1 MRCVCY
7 KRVSTANQEL
17 ENQTDSIEKQIELF
31 GWNKVGEYSEVIS
44 GMKSRDTRPQLR
56 KLLAD
61 ARKRKFDR
69 VIVFELSRL
78 GRNTIDTLTT
88 LKSFEEKGINVV
100 VRGMGNLQSL
110 VNGKKNPIWN
120 LITSVMSS
128 LYELERENILERTEM
143 GRKMYVMNGGK
154 LGRKVGTVESRDSF
168 LQKDR
173 TKKIFNLLEKG
184 KSVRD
189 ISGRLG
195 VSTKT
200 VVKVRKY
207 WDKPRKEYV
216 EGLENQPVVSSMEF
230 VDLMLWEEN

>member
-1 MRCVCY
+1 MKVKYNRTSTIQQEG
-7 KRVSTANQEL
+7 KRFDLDKNEYDLTLFDKGVSGKIPFSERTE
-17 ENQTDSIEKQIELF
+17 
-31 GWNKVGEYSEVIS
+31 GNKLTQLVNDGKVSEV
-44 GMKSRDTRPQLR
+44 
-56 KLLAD
+56 
-61 ARKRKFDR
+61 
-69 VIVFELSRL
+69 VVEELSRL

-88 LKSFEEKGINVV
+88 LKFFEDNGVNVV
-100 VRGMGNLQSL
+100 VKSMGNLQSM
-110 VNGKKNPIWN
+110 VNEKKNPIWN

-154 LGRKVGTVESRDSF
+154 LGRKVGTTENRSDF
-168 LQKDR
+168 LKKEKTQK
-173 TKKIFNLLEKG
+173 IVSLIEKG

-207 WDKPRKEYV
+207 V
-216 EGLENQPVVSSMEF
+216 ELG
-230 VDLMLWEEN
+230 

>member
-1 MRCVCY
+1 L
-7 KRVSTANQEL
+7 VSE
-17 ENQTDSIEKQIELF
+17 
-31 GWNKVGEYSEVIS
+31 GKVTEV
-44 GMKSRDTRPQLR
+44 
-56 KLLAD
+56 
-61 ARKRKFDR
+61 
-69 VIVFELSRL
+69 VVEELSRL

-88 LKSFEEKGINVV
+88 LKTFDDSGVNVV

-230 VDLMLWEEN
+230 VDLMVGD

>member
-1 MRCVCY
+1 MKVKYNRTSTIQQEG
-7 KRVSTANQEL
+7 KRFDLDKNEYDLTLFDKGVSGKIPFSER
-17 ENQTDSIEKQIELF
+17 IE
-31 GWNKVGEYSEVIS
+31 GNKLTQLVNEGKVSEV
-44 GMKSRDTRPQLR
+44 
-56 KLLAD
+56 
-61 ARKRKFDR
+61 
-69 VIVFELSRL
+69 VVEELSRL

-88 LKSFEEKGINVV
+88 LKFFEDNGVNVV
-100 VRGMGNLQSL
+100 VKSMGNLQSM
-110 VNGKKNPIWN
+110 VNEKKNPIWN

-154 LGRKVGTVESRDSF
+154 LGRKVGTTENRSDF
-168 LQKDR
+168 LKKEKTQK
-173 TKKIFNLLEKG
+173 IVSLLEKG

-207 WDKPRKEYV
+207 IDTNGV
-216 EGLENQPVVSSMEF
+216 LV
-230 VDLMLWEEN
+230 

>member
-1 MRCVCY
+1 MKVKYNRTSTIQQEG
-7 KRVSTANQEL
+7 KRFDLDKNEYDLTLFDKGVSGKIPFSERTEGGKLTQLVKE
-17 ENQTDSIEKQIELF
+17 
-31 GWNKVGEYSEVIS
+31 GKVSEV
-44 GMKSRDTRPQLR
+44 
-56 KLLAD
+56 
-61 ARKRKFDR
+61 
-69 VIVFELSRL
+69 VVEELSRL

-88 LKSFEEKGINVV
+88 LKFFEDNGVNVV
-100 VRGMGNLQSL
+100 VRSMGNLQSM
-110 VNGKKNPIWN
+110 VNGKKNSIWN

-154 LGRKVGTVESRDSF
+154 LGRKVGTKENRNDF
-168 LQKDR
+168 LKKERTQK
-173 TKKIFNLLEKG
+173 ILSLLEKG

-207 WDKPRKEYV
+207 SLV
-216 EGLENQPVVSSMEF
+216 SEGSFS
-230 VDLMLWEEN
+230 

>member
-1 MRCVCY
+1 MKVKYNRTSTIQQEG
-7 KRVSTANQEL
+7 KRFDLDKNEYDLTLFDKGVSGKIPFSERTE
-17 ENQTDSIEKQIELF
+17 
-31 GWNKVGEYSEVIS
+31 GNKLTQLVNDGKVSEV
-44 GMKSRDTRPQLR
+44 
-56 KLLAD
+56 
-61 ARKRKFDR
+61 
-69 VIVFELSRL
+69 VVEELSRL

-88 LKSFEEKGINVV
+88 LKFFEDNEVNVIV
-100 VRGMGNLQSL
+100 KSMGNLQSM

-154 LGRKVGTVESRDSF
+154 LGRKIGTKENRSDF
-168 LQKDR
+168 LKKEKTQK
-173 TKKIFNLLEKG
+173 IISLLEKG

-189 ISGRLG
+189 IRGRLG

-207 WDKPRKEYV
+207 VRTNDV
-216 EGLENQPVVSSMEF
+216 LV
-230 VDLMLWEEN
+230 

>member
-1 MRCVCY
+1 MRVKY
-7 KRVSTANQEL
+7 NRTSTIQQEGERFKLDKDNYDLTIFDKGVSGKIPFSEREGGIKL
-17 ENQTDSIEKQIELF
+17 
-31 GWNKVGEYSEVIS
+31 NKLVDEGKVKEV
-44 GMKSRDTRPQLR
+44 
-56 KLLAD
+56 
-61 ARKRKFDR
+61 
-69 VIVFELSRL
+69 VVEELSRL

-100 VRGMGNLQSL
+100 VRGMGNLQSMID
-110 VNGKKNPIWN
+110 GKKNPIWN

-154 LGRKVGTVESRDSF
+154 LGRKIGSVENRNEF

-173 TKKIFNLLEKG
+173 TKKIISLLDKG

-189 ISGRLG
+189 ISSRLG

-200 VVKVRKY
+200 IVKVRKY
-207 WDKPRKEYV
+207 V
-216 EGLENQPVVSSMEF
+216 EV
-230 VDLMLWEEN
+230 

>member
-1 MRCVCY
+1 MKVKYNRTSTIQQEG
-7 KRVSTANQEL
+7 KRFDLDKNEYDLTLFDKGVSGKIPFSERTE
-17 ENQTDSIEKQIELF
+17 
-31 GWNKVGEYSEVIS
+31 GNKLTQLLNDGKVSEV
-44 GMKSRDTRPQLR
+44 
-56 KLLAD
+56 
-61 ARKRKFDR
+61 
-69 VIVFELSRL
+69 VVEELSRL

-88 LKSFEEKGINVV
+88 LKFFGDNEVNVIV
-100 VRGMGNLQSL
+100 KSMGNLQSM

-154 LGRKVGTVESRDSF
+154 LGRKVGTTENRSDF
-168 LQKDR
+168 LKKEKTQK
-173 TKKIFNLLEKG
+173 IVSLLEKG

-207 WDKPRKEYV
+207 IDTNGV
-216 EGLENQPVVSSMEF
+216 LV
-230 VDLMLWEEN
+230 

>member
-1 MRCVCY
+1 MKVKYNRTSTIQQEG
-7 KRVSTANQEL
+7 KRFDLDKNEYDLTLFDKGVSGKIPFSERTE
-17 ENQTDSIEKQIELF
+17 
-31 GWNKVGEYSEVIS
+31 GNKLTQLVNDGKVSEV
-44 GMKSRDTRPQLR
+44 
-56 KLLAD
+56 
-61 ARKRKFDR
+61 
-69 VIVFELSRL
+69 VVEELSRL

-88 LKSFEEKGINVV
+88 LKFFEDNGVNVIV
-100 VRGMGNLQSL
+100 KSMGNLQSM

-154 LGRKVGTVESRDSF
+154 LGRKVGTTENRSDF
-168 LQKDR
+168 LKKEKTQK
-173 TKKIFNLLEKG
+173 IVSLLEKG

-207 WDKPRKEYV
+207 V
-216 EGLENQPVVSSMEF
+216 ES
-230 VDLMLWEEN
+230 D

>member
-1 MRCVCY
+1 MKVKYNRTSTIQQEG
-7 KRVSTANQEL
+7 KRFDLDKNEYDLTLFDKGVSGKIPFSERTE
-17 ENQTDSIEKQIELF
+17 
-31 GWNKVGEYSEVIS
+31 GNKLTQLVNDGKVSEV
-44 GMKSRDTRPQLR
+44 
-56 KLLAD
+56 
-61 ARKRKFDR
+61 
-69 VIVFELSRL
+69 VVEELSRL

-88 LKSFEEKGINVV
+88 LKFFEDNGVNVV
-100 VRGMGNLQSL
+100 VKSMGNLQSM
-110 VNGKKNPIWN
+110 VNEKKNPIWN

-154 LGRKVGTVESRDSF
+154 LGRKVGTTENRSDF
-168 LQKDR
+168 LKKEKTQK
-173 TKKIFNLLEKG
+173 IISLLEKG

-207 WDKPRKEYV
+207 V
-216 EGLENQPVVSSMEF
+216 ETV
-230 VDLMLWEEN
+230 

>member
-1 MRCVCY
+1 MRIKY
-7 KRVSTANQEL
+7 NRTSTIQQEGNRFQLDKENYDLTIFDKGVSGKIPFSEREGGIKLTQLVSE
-17 ENQTDSIEKQIELF
+17 
-31 GWNKVGEYSEVIS
+31 GKVTEV
-44 GMKSRDTRPQLR
+44 
-56 KLLAD
+56 
-61 ARKRKFDR
+61 
-69 VIVFELSRL
+69 VVEELSRL

-88 LKSFEEKGINVV
+88 LKSFDDSGVNVV

-173 TKKIFNLLEKG
+173 TKKIFNLLERG

-230 VDLMLWEEN
+230 VDLLLWEGN

>member
-1 MRCVCY
+1 MKIKYNRTSTIQQKGEHY
-7 KRVSTANQEL
+7 DLDKTNYDLTLFDKGVSGKIPFSERTEGNKLTQLVNDGKVSEL
-17 ENQTDSIEKQIELF
+17 VVE
-31 GWNKVGEYSEVIS
+31 
-44 GMKSRDTRPQLR
+44 
-56 KLLAD
+56 
-61 ARKRKFDR
+61 
-69 VIVFELSRL
+69 ELSRL
-78 GRNTIDTLTT
+78 GRNTVDTINT
-88 LKSFEEKGINVV
+88 LKFFDDNGVNVV
-100 VRGMGNLQSL
+100 VRGMGNLQSI

-154 LGRKVGTVESRDSF
+154 LGRKVGTTENRSDF
-168 LQKDR
+168 LKKEKTQK
-173 TKKIFNLLEKG
+173 IVSLLEKG

-207 WDKPRKEYV
+207 IDTNGV
-216 EGLENQPVVSSMEF
+216 LV
-230 VDLMLWEEN
+230 